1 MLRKPTINQEYMELL
16 SQGEL
21 DCITAK
27 AMKNDVEA
35 SVAISRLYEG
45 GYCAPCAMRDKYDW
59 AEKAAEAGDVEMMVH
74 VGFRYA
80 QGDLQGTKMDKGVQ
94 LLEKAA
100 QLGHVV
106 AMIELGYWYDE
117 QYFLDGTYPAK
128 AVYWTEK
135 AAALGS
141 LPAMRQ
147 LSEMY
152 ALGRHVKQNTKQ
164 SRYWARKLK
173 EQDSYYKALDKAQK
187 LTQGSH

>member
-1 MLRKPTINQEYMELL
+1 MLRKPTINPEYMKLL

-45 GYCAPCAMRDKYDW
+45 GYCSPCAMRDKYDW
-59 AEKAAEAGDVEMMVH
+59 AEKAADAGDVEMMVH

-80 QGDLQGTKMDKGVQ
+80 QGDLQGTKIDKGIQ

-100 QLGHVV
+100 KLGNVV
-106 AMIELGYWYDE
+106 AMTELGCWYDE
-117 QYFLDGTYPAK
+117 QFFLDGTYPAK

-135 AAALGS
+135 AANHGS
-141 LPAMRQ
+141 LPAMRR

-152 ALGRHVKQNTKQ
+152 AKGSHIKQNTKQ
-164 SRYWARKLK
+164 SRHWSRKLK
-173 EQDSYYKALDKAQK
+173 AQDSYYKALGKAQK
-187 LTQGSH
+187 LTQGSL